1 MLESADIQAMLDSL
15 KRPPTDE
22 AIEEFGESVA
32 RRIVAYRDSVPSGRF
47 NIKAV
52 ERRDLPNVVLVCY
65 QIGTRHFLWL
75 SIYRQRTHGTAGAVT
90 KARMSMRAKA
100 CLGMFETPDQAAE
113 IIIREA
119 CQVLQLPE
127 PTPAPMEIIDDNGVP
142 LLADP
147 FQPMPEST
155 P

>member
-1 MLESADIQAMLDSL
+1 MLEPAEIQVMLDSL
-15 KRPPTDE
+15 KRPPTNE

-32 RRIVAYRDSVPSGRF
+32 RRIVAFRDSIPSGQF

-75 SIYRQRTHGTAGAVT
+75 SLYRQRTHGTAGAVT

-100 CLGMFETPDQAAE
+100 CLDMFETPDQAAE

-127 PTPAPMEIIDDNGVP
+127 PTHDLKEIIDHNGVP
-142 LLADP
+142 LVVDP
-147 FQPMPEST
+147 FQFT
-155 P
+155 RKAAT

>member
-1 MLESADIQAMLDSL
+1 MLEPAEIQVMLDSL

-32 RRIVAYRDSVPSGRF
+32 RRIVAYRDSIPAGLF

-75 SIYRQRTHGTAGAVT
+75 SIYRQREHGTAGAVT
-90 KARMSMRAKA
+90 KTRMSMCAKD
-100 CLGMFETPDQAAE
+100 CLSMFETADQAAE

-119 CQVLQLPE
+119 CQVLQLAE
-127 PTPAPMEIIDDNGVP
+127 PAHVLMEIIDHNGVP
-142 LLADP
+142 LMSDP
-147 FQPMPEST
+147 FQPMKESST
-155 P
+155 

>member
-15 KRPPTDE
+15 TRPPTDE
-22 AIEEFGESVA
+22 TTEEFGESVA
-32 RRIVAYRDSVPSGRF
+32 RQIATYSDSIPSGQF

-65 QIGTRHFLWL
+65 QIGIRHFLWL
-75 SIYRQRTHGTAGAVT
+75 SVYRQRQHGTAGAVT
-90 KARMSMRAKA
+90 KARMSMRAKE
-100 CLGMFETPDQAAE
+100 CLGTFETADQATE

-119 CQVLQLPE
+119 CRVLQLPE
-127 PTPAPMEIIDDNGVP
+127 TTHELMEIIDHNGVR
-142 LLADP
+142 LVADP
-147 FQPMPEST
+147 FNGLPESM